1 MIVHPRYLTDEK
13 GHRLAVVLD
22 IAEFEQLLA
31 EAGEDP
37 DAGLELRSEVRT
49 KLESQARAFDEG
61 HIQGQSITDVRRELG
76 LD

>member
-49 KLESQARAFDEG
+49 ELESQARAFDEG
-61 HIQGQSITDVRRELG
+61 RIQGQSIADVRRELG
-76 LD
+76 LG